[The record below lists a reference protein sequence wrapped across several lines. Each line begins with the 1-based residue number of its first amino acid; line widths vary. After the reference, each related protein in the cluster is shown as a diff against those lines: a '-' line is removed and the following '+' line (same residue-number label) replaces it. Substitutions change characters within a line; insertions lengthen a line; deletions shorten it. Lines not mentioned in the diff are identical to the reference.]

1 MVGQQEGGEG
11 WIMGGEFY
19 TKKLSRSKSQDSA
32 GQTASLSGK
41 PQMFIVKL
49 MNWEQKDRAREEL
62 VTPQL
67 PYQPWFVYVIAVLP
81 SDLPVNMDFCFN
93 KKYIFK
99 K

>member
-1 MVGQQEGGEG
+1 MV
-11 WIMGGEFY
+11 GEFY
-19 TKKLSRSKSQDSA
+19 TKKRSRSKSQDSA
-32 GQTASLSGK
+32 GQTVSLSGK

-81 SDLPVNMDFCFN
+81 SDHLACEYGLLLPHEIYF
-93 KKYIFK
+93 
-99 K
+99 